1 MFDKS
6 QSIGRQIG
14 AAQEHWLYQQASQCA
29 PTVHKNVRLETPVDG
44 VTKEADVVVGPLDNP
59 DIVIESK
66 YLRRSKQARER
77 AYQLV
82 TAADLFQEMY
92 DTTVVAVLTGEFTSS
107 AVQLCEW
114 GLDSVYVVDF
124 DTVQRGLLSV
134 GVDVDWDND
143 SESRDDTLQTMHE
156 QTEAQ
161 SLETLGEAIFEHTN
175 VDDRLVQT
183 HVVPDC
189 PHCNTPMAYAQGID
203 YYCTNDLCDPHSNP
217 FKNPAAYLE

>member
-14 AAQEHWLYQQASQCA
+14 AAQEYWLYHQAAQCA
-29 PTVHKNVRLETPVDG
+29 ETVHKNVRLDTPVDG

-59 DIVIESK
+59 DLIIESK

-82 TAADLFQEMY
+82 TAADLFQAMY
-92 DTTVVAVLTGEFTSS
+92 DATVVAVLTGEFTSS

-114 GLDSVYVVDF
+114 GLDDVYVVDF

-143 SESRDDTLQTMHE
+143 SADRSAVVQSVHE
-156 QTEAQ
+156 QTDAHSQEM
-161 SLETLGEAIFEHTN
+161 LGEALFQHT
-175 VDDRLVQT
+175 DIDTRLTET
-183 HVVPDC
+183 H
-189 PHCNTPMAYAQGID
+189 IK
-203 YYCTNDLCDPHSNP
+203 S
-217 FKNPAAYLE
+217 